1 MRQLTLAQAVLI
13 AVGLTIGLLLYVF
26 GAPAVLGG
34 AIWVSIGA
42 IVGWLGSLVMRAG
55 TQQEIWLDILAGAV
69 GALAG
74 LLLFGTPIS
83 GGGPLEQ
90 FFAAM
95 VGSVLVVGG
104 VGAARGWRPSQRSF
118 QQTESER

>member
-1 MRQLTLAQAVLI
+1 MRHLTPSQAVVI
-13 AVGLTIGLLLYVF
+13 AVALTVGLLLYVF

-42 IVGWLGSLVMRAG
+42 VVGWLGSLVMRAR
-55 TQQEIWLDILAGAV
+55 TQQDIWVDILVGAV
-69 GALAG
+69 GALTG

-90 FFAAM
+90 FFAAV
-95 VGSVLVVGG
+95 VGSVLFVVGL
-104 VGAARGWRPSQRSF
+104 GAARGWRPTRRPLQQRKP
-118 QQTESER
+118 E